1 MQQKATQFPCQK
13 HPNQK
18 TGGKEMKKLV
28 VILLMLVMLVTL
40 AVPVMA
46 KAKKDKAAPAP
57 APVAYGNYVASKT
70 AEPFHLPS
78 CKWVQKISKDNI
90 VYYKTKEDAIKD
102 GHRPCKVCKP

>member
-1 MQQKATQFPCQK
+1 
-13 HPNQK
+13 
-18 TGGKEMKKLV
+18 MKKLA
-28 VILLMLVMLVTL
+28 VILLMLFIL
-40 AVPVMA
+40 ASPAMA
-46 KAKKDKAAPAP
+46 KAKKAKPETAAPAS
-57 APVAYGNYVASKT
+57 GSYVASKT